1 MSLVGKR
8 FGVTVAALA
17 ALWCVAVVS
26 SWWLPF
32 AALWL
37 ALAIAG
43 LAIALLVLA
52 DRAAV
57 QPLVELAQRASRI
70 AVGEWD
76 ALATPC
82 QGVPEVEALR
92 RAINAMAEHVRR
104 AQTTGQQYAAA
115 ISEGQEAER
124 TRVAHDLHDATV
136 QSLIAIAQR
145 LERAGRLIETDP
157 QRARAVVAEARQDT
171 VATIAGL
178 REIIADLR
186 PPALDELGLV
196 PALELMIRRLP
207 PTPAVRLEIEGPVRR
222 LAPERELAVLRMAQ
236 EGISNVR
243 RHAHA
248 SSAIVRLRFE
258 PEALTV
264 AIEDDGQGIGRQP
277 APGELAQEGHWGLI
291 GLEER
296 AARFGGS
303 VRLASANGKGTRLTI
318 RLPNAEGAQPE
329 SAVVD
334 PVCKATVAPATAYG
348 SVMHDGETYF
358 FCCPVCQGAFQREP
372 ARYAH
377 GGSQPAALAS

>member
-8 FGVTVAALA
+8 FGAMTLALA
-17 ALWCVAVVS
+17 ALWCVAVAAA
-26 SWWLPF
+26 WWLPT

-37 ALAIAG
+37 ALIVAG

-52 DRAAV
+52 DQAAV
-57 QPLVELAQRASRI
+57 QPLVELGRRASRI
-70 AVGEWD
+70 AAGEWD

-82 QGVPEVEALR
+82 RGVPEVEALR

-145 LERAGRLIETDP
+145 LERAGRLVETDP
-157 QRARAVVAEARQDT
+157 QRARTVVSEARQDT
-171 VATIAGL
+171 LTAIAGL

-207 PTPAVRLEIEGPVRR
+207 HTPAVRLEIEGPVRR

-236 EGISNVR
+236 EGLSNVR

-264 AIEDDGQGIGRQP
+264 SIDDDGQGIRRQP

-296 AARFGGS
+296 AARFGGT
-303 VRLASANGKGTRLTI
+303 VRLASTNGKGTRLTI
-318 RLPNAEGAQPE
+318 RLPDADATQPE

-334 PVCKATVAPATAYG
+334 PVCKATIAPATAYG
-348 SVMHDGETYF
+348 SVAHDGETYF
-358 FCCPVCQGAFQREP
+358 FCCPVCQGAFQRDP
-372 ARYAH
+372 ARYVHVA
-377 GGSQPAALAS
+377 SQPEALSS